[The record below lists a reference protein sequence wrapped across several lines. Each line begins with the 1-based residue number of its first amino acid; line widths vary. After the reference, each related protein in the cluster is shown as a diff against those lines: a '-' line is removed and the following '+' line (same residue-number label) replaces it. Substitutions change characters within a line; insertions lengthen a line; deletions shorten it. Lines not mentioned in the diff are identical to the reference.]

1 MCHSRDMDH
10 LLNDCSA
17 QCLTLYG
24 SFTSGDWLLCH
35 QQLCNFFKGRKIR
48 VSIFLQAGLQTTD
61 GTLLANGAGPL
72 PEGTELPGT
81 LRQFSLSGGLEST
94 SIITHP
100 LAAECEIDGD
110 HGAAI
115 ARELGSSMYRRADS
129 ADQHTR
135 SPSSSADAK
144 PTTVATLTRR
154 STAKDELDLLSN
166 LLGDESSTASQ
177 ETLTLEFLDDSSR
190 DLKSTIVE
198 RSEAKL
204 VLLDGTAARKSA
216 RDMMNDLDLGSK
228 DECMQVC
235 DSKTDGSDLLDL
247 LDESK

>member
-1 MCHSRDMDH
+1 MDH

-48 VSIFLQAGLQTTD
+48 VSIFLQTGLQTAD
-61 GTLLANGAGPL
+61 GTLLTNGAGPL
-72 PEGTELPGT
+72 PEGTDLPGT
-81 LRQFSLSGGLEST
+81 LRQFSLNGRLEST
-94 SIITHP
+94 SMITHP
-100 LAAECEIDGD
+100 LAAECVVDGD

-115 ARELGSSMYRRADS
+115 ARELGSSMYRRTDGAY
-129 ADQHTR
+129 QHTR
-135 SPSSSADAK
+135 SPSSNADAK
-144 PTTVATLTRR
+144 PTTVATLSRR
-154 STAKDELDLLSN
+154 STAKDELDLLSD

-177 ETLTLEFLDDSSR
+177 ETLTLEFLDGSSR
-190 DLKSTIVE
+190 DLKNAVVE
-198 RSEAKL
+198 RSEAKM

-216 RDMMNDLDLGSK
+216 RDMMNDLDLGAK
-228 DECMQVC
+228 DE
-235 DSKTDGSDLLDL
+235 SKKSGDRKADASDLLDL